1 VIGFRNEFSE
11 LLSRGTRE
19 TFLTS
24 EDEDWMIVERAL
36 EDESV
41 FLAFNTSEEE
51 QLISVGVD
59 SSDVI
64 VMDHYSDSQ
73 YSAEETGDSQ
83 MITFTLPAM
92 ADGGTALLTVDNG
105 SLIAEEIETPD
116 DSEEPVEE
124 TEVEENDEGDE
135 EATDPGNGEKPN
147 GETGA
152 GTDQEND
159 DDDPVSG
166 GEEIADSERDAEGDG
181 QSADRTDSSEN
192 PGAGQDSGD
201 STADSDQGHSDGPLD
216 DPNGEETTESEGD
229 SSKSQTGDR
238 NGERLPSTATMIWT
252 VGAVGLVSLLTGVA
266 VRQIKKK
273 NKT

>member
-1 VIGFRNEFSE
+1 MIEGNHILTHYQKVIGFRNEFSE

-83 MITFTLPAM
+83 IITFTLPAM

-124 TEVEENDEGDE
+124 TEDDE
-135 EATDPGNGEKPN
+135 EATDPGNGEQPD
-147 GETGA
+147 GESGP
-152 GTDQEND
+152 GTDQESD
-159 DDDPVSG
+159 GDDPVSG

-181 QSADRTDSSEN
+181 QSADHTDSSEN
-192 PGAGQDSGD
+192 PGAGQDSED
-201 STADSDQGHSDGPLD
+201 STAD
-216 DPNGEETTESEGD
+216 
-229 SSKSQTGDR
+229 
-238 NGERLPSTATMIWT
+238 A
-252 VGAVGLVSLLTGVA
+252 
-266 VRQIKKK
+266 IKVIQMVH
-273 NKT
+273 